1 MSDIDLPTV
10 SDTPNKGGRPKLLH
24 ADEPTLKQLRGL
36 GQIQA
41 TVREG
46 AAFFGVSLVT
56 FEKFLDEPGVRE
68 AFNDGKGL
76 GRISLRRTQFRLAEK
91 NAAMAI
97 WLGKQHLEQRDRHEL
112 TGKDGGP
119 IQHVDLSAVTEDD
132 LRKLD
137 AVLNGAILAT
147 GSGEGAADQDPAG
160 T

>member
-1 MSDIDLPTV
+1 MTQTPEGV
-10 SDTPNKGGRPKLLH
+10 SNTPNKGGRPKLLN
-24 ADEPTLKQLRGL
+24 ANEVTLKQLRGL

-68 AFNDGKGL
+68 AFEEGKGN
-76 GRISLRRTQFRLAEK
+76 GRISLRRKQFQLAEK

-97 WLGKQHLEQRDRHEL
+97 WLGKQYLEQRDRHEV

-137 AVLNGAILAT
+137 TILGGALLAA
-147 GSGEGAADQDPAG
+147 GSGEGAADQDSAG